1 MGDVVK
7 FKMNLKWRGWGRKFH
22 RVPLRNGGRKGC
34 EGVWERTMKVVRGK
48 NEGPHRQGHR
58 LAEKG
63 HLGCEVTTGK

>member
-34 EGVWERTMKVVRGK
+34 EEVWERTMKVVR
-48 NEGPHRQGHR
+48 
-58 LAEKG
+58 EKMKG
-63 HLGCEVTTGK
+63 LTDRGTDWQKRGIWDVK